1 MISRIWDF
9 TKERR
14 KRLGRWIDTR
24 IRGKSESHV
33 QGIRIFVEGEDPIT
47 DLTEIFVSVDT
58 DG

>member
-24 IRGKSESHV
+24 IWGKSEFHV
-33 QGIRIFVEGEDPIT
+33 QGIRIFFEGEDPIT
-47 DLTEIFVSVDT
+47 DRTEIFV
-58 DG
+58 